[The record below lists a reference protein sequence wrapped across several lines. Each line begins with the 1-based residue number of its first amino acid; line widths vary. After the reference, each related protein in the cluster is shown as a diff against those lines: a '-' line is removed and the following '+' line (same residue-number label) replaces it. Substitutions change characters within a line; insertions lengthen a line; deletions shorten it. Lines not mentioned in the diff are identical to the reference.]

1 MGKKKNKIN
10 TSFGHSQGFEEQ
22 ITEGRVAKKK
32 NRKLGDIKLR
42 QEDVEDEYI
51 DPRTTQRILNAA
63 QKQRLEL
70 AKEFGPT
77 PGEASSKGLY
87 DVKKEPMK
95 GSDSESE
102 AEQFDDNN
110 EEYNENDFFD
120 DLKMNEEDE
129 RALAM
134 FQNK

>member
-10 TSFGHSQGFEEQ
+10 TNFSHSQGFEEQ
-22 ITEGRVAKKK
+22 INDGKVAKKK
-32 NRKLGDIKLR
+32 SKKLGDIKMR
-42 QEDVEDEYI
+42 DEEEEYI

-77 PGEASSKGLY
+77 PGEASKSGLY
-87 DVKKEPMK
+87 NFKKPMK
-95 GSDSESE
+95 GSDSESDS
-102 AEQFDDNN
+102 EQIEDDK
-110 EEYNENDFFD
+110 EEYNANDFFD

-129 RALAM
+129 RALEM

>member
-10 TSFGHSQGFEEQ
+10 ANFGHSQGFEEQ
-22 ITEGRVAKKK
+22 INEGRIGKKK
-32 NRKLGDIKLR
+32 SKKLGDIKLR
-42 QEDVEDEYI
+42 NEDEEFI
-51 DPRTTQRILNAA
+51 DPKTTQRILNAA

-77 PGEASSKGLY
+77 PGEASKQGLY
-87 DVKKEPMK
+87 DFKKTGK

-102 AEQFDDNN
+102 SEQFEDEK
-110 EEYNENDFFD
+110 EEYNSNDFFD
-120 DLKMNEEDE
+120 DLKMNEDDE
-129 RALAM
+129 RALQM